1 MQPFFDESTEQSRV
15 KAQIVSAYFSVWAKV
30 IMSTAKKNKGA
41 RYRNER
47 LAYVDLFA
55 GRGRYEDGTKST
67 PLMVLET
74 AIADDNLREMLVTL
88 FNDVDADSTQS
99 LETAISELPGIES
112 LHHAP
117 CVYNEE
123 VGTEIVKMF
132 ESMSL
137 VPTLFFVDPWGY
149 KGLSLRLINS
159 VLKHWGSDCIFFF
172 NYNRINMGLLNP
184 AVREHMDSLFGVQR
198 ANRIREKLKGL
209 SPEDRELTIIEEL
222 SQALMDMG
230 GKYVLPFTFLND
242 SGSRTS
248 HHLVFVSKHVR
259 GYEIMKEV
267 MAKQSSTADQGVPS
281 FAYCP
286 ADSRYRLLFEL
297 TLPLDDLV
305 EILLDE
311 FAGQTLTMQ
320 DVYERHHVG
329 RRFIKKNYKDALR
342 LLEEKGGIS
351 ADPPALRRRKN
362 TFGDSVQVRF
372 SSR

>member
-1 MQPFFDESTEQSRV
+1 
-15 KAQIVSAYFSVWAKV
+15 
-30 IMSTAKKNKGA
+30 
-41 RYRNER
+41 
-47 LAYVDLFA
+47 
-55 GRGRYEDGTKST
+55 
-67 PLMVLET
+67 
-74 AIADDNLREMLVTL
+74 
-88 FNDVDADSTQS
+88 
-99 LETAISELPGIES
+99 
-112 LHHAP
+112 
-117 CVYNEE
+117 
-123 VGTEIVKMF
+123 
-132 ESMSL
+132 
-137 VPTLFFVDPWGY
+137 
-149 KGLSLRLINS
+149 